1 MEGRQGGFP
10 TTEWTAVVKA
20 ACTGDTQMRRQ
31 ALDGLCRD
39 YWMPLYAFAR
49 RMGHDQHDAQDLTQG
64 FFAYLLEKDLLTSAN
79 RELGTLR
86 TFLLKTFQRHIGDVL
101 DRERALKRGGGREF
115 ISLNLNLQD
124 VETLLAEDAVGA
136 GTSGHTPEA
145 LYDQAWAHAMLR
157 AAVQHLAELE
167 TLAGRGRQ
175 FQVLEGCLNPDAT
188 DSRSA
193 QEAGTL
199 LQMSEEA
206 VRQAVSRLR
215 KKFRQCLRDRI
226 AATLQDPDDTRID
239 EELYALKVGLRSR
252 GASSA
257 AG

>member
-20 ACTGDTQMRRQ
+20 ACTGDTQVRRQ

-64 FFAYLLEKDLLTSAN
+64 FFAYLLGKDLLTSAN

-115 ISLNLNLQD
+115 ISLNVNLQE
-124 VETLLAEDAVGA
+124 VETLLSEA
-136 GTSGHTPEA
+136 GTATSGHTPEA

-157 AAVQHLAELE
+157 AAVLHLADLE

-193 QEAGTL
+193 QEAGAL

-206 VRQAVSRLR
+206 VRQTVSRLR

-226 AATLQDPDDTRID
+226 AATLQDPDDARID
-239 EELYALKVGLRSR
+239 EELHALKAGLRSR
-252 GASSA
+252 SASSA

>member
-1 MEGRQGGFP
+1 MVGRQGGFP

-20 ACTGDTQMRRQ
+20 ACTGDTQVRRQ

-115 ISLNLNLQD
+115 ISLNLNLQE
-124 VETLLAEDAVGA
+124 VETLLIEDGA
-136 GTSGHTPEA
+136 GAAGHSPEA

-157 AAVQHLAELE
+157 AALLHLHDLE
-167 TLAGRGRQ
+167 AMAGRGRQ
-175 FQVLEGCLNPDAT
+175 FEILEGCLNPDAA

-193 QEAGTL
+193 QEAGAL

-206 VRQAVSRLR
+206 VRQTVSRLR

-226 AATLQDPDDTRID
+226 AATLQDPDDARID
-239 EELYALKVGLRSR
+239 EELHALKAGLRGR
-252 GASSA
+252 GTPL
-257 AG
+257 AGG